1 MPKERATHCFS
12 VLGRKSIT
20 DLDSLQPASQP
31 AEDFI
36 GNRAGLFGQV
46 AGGNLLDAGA
56 SDQDGFI
63 PRRHIWNAG
72 DVDEKLIHT
81 DAPNN
86 GDLLPMEKR
95 ISGLGAIAWNPIRVT
110 DGNNGDGP
118 LGSGRKCPPVSG
130 GFTGRQCFDA
140 FYPSF

>member
-86 GDLLPMEKR
+86 WSCKFSDPHIR
-95 ISGLGAIAWNPIRVT
+95 SPI
-110 DGNNGDGP
+110 G
-118 LGSGRKCPPVSG
+118 
-130 GFTGRQCFDA
+130 
-140 FYPSF
+140 